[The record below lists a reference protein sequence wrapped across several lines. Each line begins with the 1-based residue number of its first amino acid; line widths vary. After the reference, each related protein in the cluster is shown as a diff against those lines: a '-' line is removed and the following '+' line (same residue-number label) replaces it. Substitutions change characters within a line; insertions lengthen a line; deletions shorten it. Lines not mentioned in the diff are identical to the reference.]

1 MIAVDV
7 NPASLT
13 LRLGNYNIR
22 RMAPEDLPAVTSLDQ
37 QVFKEPWPESAY
49 VQELY
54 YNLHAHYFV
63 LEFNP
68 YSAAITC
75 RRRKSR
81 SARTICG
88 FVGVRV
94 ERGRG
99 HISTLAVHPE
109 WRGQG
114 WGEILL
120 IVALEQ
126 AVLLKV
132 GSVNLEV
139 RVSNEAARRLY
150 AKYGFTLCRRLQRY
164 YRDGE
169 DAFLLELKS
178 LDADYQRVLSENFR
192 RLRAQVTHPHG
203 ITELAISRQ
212 PLAITFRPNHK

>member
-1 MIAVDV
+1 MVTANV
-7 NPASLT
+7 NPASPELH
-13 LRLGNYNIR
+13 LGDYNIR
-22 RMAPEDLPAVTSLDQ
+22 RMTPADLPAVTALDQ

-49 VQELY
+49 SQEIY
-54 YNLHAHYFV
+54 YNSHARYFV

-68 YSAAITC
+68 PSALT

-88 FVGVRV
+88 FMGVRV
-94 ERGRG
+94 KRGRG

-109 WRGQG
+109 WQGQG

-126 AVLLKV
+126 AVLLKANEV
-132 GSVNLEV
+132 RLEV
-139 RVSNEAARRLY
+139 RGSNEAARRLY
-150 AKYGFTLCRRLQRY
+150 AKYGFTLLRKLRRY

-169 DAFLLELKS
+169 DALLLELKS

-203 ITELAISRQ
+203 IAERSNILRKEKTWS
-212 PLAITFRPNHK
+212 